1 MTALER
7 LAISLAPERLTQNTY
22 RASGEVTQVL
32 NYNPY
37 RVGLV
42 LRNAGGPNGGG
53 DLRLRY
59 KDTERFQE
67 EEAIHI
73 VPPGGQLT
81 PGDISDGSFVPKQP
95 IQCLFPSETTIL
107 TIAEWERR
115 LPSQVTDIAR
125 NLGFRVQR

>member
-7 LAISLAPERLTQNTY
+7 LAISLAPEDLTQNTY
-22 RASGEVTQVL
+22 RNSGAREQVL

-53 DLRLRY
+53 DIRLRY
-59 KDTERFQE
+59 KEEERFQNA
-67 EEAIHI
+67 EAVHV

-81 PGDISDGSFVPKQP
+81 PGDISDGSFVPKQS
-95 IQCLFPSETTIL
+95 IQAVFPAETTIL
-107 TIAEWERR
+107 TVAEWERR
-115 LPSQVTDIAR
+115 LPQSVTDVAR